1 MSAQAVQ
8 EINAWIGDGTL
19 SRTAGEAIVR
29 WLDDPACDAFA
40 GEIRALVE
48 TGNTGELED
57 AFGTSIA
64 FGTGGMRGRMGPGP
78 NRFNTITVGRAAQG
92 LARYISGMGDG
103 DELVGDGPGDRPD
116 GDGPDGSGTEGR
128 HNRSPGGRAGAGVVV
143 AWDTRHN
150 SEAFAKE
157 TARVLAANGVPVHIF
172 DGYRSTPALSFAVRE
187 VGAAAGVVI
196 SASHNPPE
204 DNGFKVYGPDGGQ
217 VVAPHDKGIT
227 GEMRHVGEIRR
238 IPFDEGIE
246 RGLIRTVDPQVDA
259 RYVAVLADL
268 SLDDAR
274 DARVVYSSLHG
285 VGMTSV
291 AAALE
296 KLGYRDVH
304 YVDEQVSSDGA
315 FPTLEG
321 GIANP
326 EKPSAFRLG
335 IRKAAETDA
344 DLVLASDPD
353 ADRIG
358 CALPLPDRGWEAAPE
373 DLVLNGHQIGVLL
386 CYYILSRKQAAGT
399 LPPKGLFCKTIV
411 TSDLPA
417 LIARSFGLEVVDD
430 LPVGFKHVGA
440 EIERMPEGTAFVF
453 GTEESHGYLADARI
467 RDKEAATGILLA
479 EYAARA
485 KHDGRTLRD
494 ELDDIY
500 RTYGYFREVQRSVA
514 LPGAEG
520 ARRID
525 DIMAALRAAPPE
537 HIGGRAVCRVIDR
550 LSGQA
555 LDLRTGTIGPV
566 AGEKVNILVFTF
578 SEAGYTRVI
587 VRPSGTEPTIK
598 YYVSASSV
606 DLGGARNATRDPG
619 GDTPGVAERNP
630 GGETPGVAERDLGGD
645 KPGVAERDRHAV
657 DRAADDLLAS
667 MIDLSMDL
675 PPP

>member
-1 MSAQAVQ
+1 MSEQVVLK
-8 EINAWIGDGTL
+8 INAWIGEGVL
-19 SRTAGEAIVR
+19 SRTAGEAIVQ
-29 WLDDPACDAFA
+29 WLDDPACEVFA
-40 GEIRALVE
+40 GEIRALVDA
-48 TGNTGELED
+48 GNTGELED

-78 NRFNTITVGRAAQG
+78 NRFNTVTVGRAAQG
-92 LARYISGMGDG
+92 LAQYVSGMGDG
-103 DELVGDGPGDRPD
+103 DEPADGWQES
-116 GDGPDGSGTEGR
+116 DGPDDDGQGNEDRRDLGSGPEGL
-128 HNRSPGGRAGAGVVV
+128 HNRNLGGRAGAGVVV

-157 TARVLAANGVPVHIF
+157 TARVLAANGVPVLIF
-172 DGYRSTPALSFAVRE
+172 DGYRSTPALSFAVRDQR
-187 VGAAAGVVI
+187 AAAGVVI

-217 VVAPHDKGIT
+217 VVAPHDEGIT
-227 GEMRHVGEIRR
+227 GEMRRVGEIRR
-238 IPFDEGIE
+238 IPFDEGTE
-246 RGLIRTVDPQVDA
+246 RGLIRKMDPQVDA
-259 RYVAVLADL
+259 RYVAVLTDL
-268 SLDDAR
+268 SLDGAR
-274 DARVVYSSLHG
+274 DVRVVYTPLHG

-291 AAALE
+291 AKALE
-296 KLGYRDVH
+296 QLDYRDVH
-304 YVDEQVSSDGA
+304 YVDEQVAPDGA

-326 EKPSAFRLG
+326 ERPSAFRLG
-335 IRKAAETDA
+335 IEKAAETEA

-358 CALPLPDRGWEAAPE
+358 CALPLPDLGWEAAPK
-373 DLVLNGHQIGVLL
+373 DLVLNGHEIGALL
-386 CYYILSRKQAAGT
+386 CHYILSRKQAAGT
-399 LPPKGLFCKTIV
+399 LPPRGLFCKTAV
-411 TSDLPA
+411 TSDLGA

-440 EIERMPEGTAFVF
+440 EIDRMAEGATFVF

-485 KHDGRTLRD
+485 KQDNRTLRD

-520 ARRID
+520 ARRIEG
-525 DIMAALRAAPPE
+525 IMAALRAKPPRRM
-537 HIGGRAVCRVIDR
+537 GGRTVCRVIDR
-550 LSGQA
+550 LSGRVH
-555 LDLRTGTIGPV
+555 DLRTGTTCPA
-566 AGEKVNILVFTF
+566 AGERVNILVFTF
-578 SEAGYTRVI
+578 SEAGHTRVI

-606 DLGGARNATRDPG
+606 DMGRTRGSTRDMDG
-619 GDTPGVAERNP
+619 TRGSIDNLAESVLDAMV
-630 GGETPGVAERDLGGD
+630 EWCEDV
-645 KPGVAERDRHAV
+645 
-657 DRAADDLLAS
+657 
-667 MIDLSMDL
+667 
-675 PPP
+675 

>member
-1 MSAQAVQ
+1 MSEQAVPK
-8 EINAWIGDGTL
+8 IDAWIGEGVL
-19 SRTAGEAIVR
+19 SRSAGEAIVQ

-48 TGNTGELED
+48 AGNTGELED

-64 FGTGGMRGRMGPGP
+64 FGTGGMRGRMGPGQ
-78 NRFNTITVGRAAQG
+78 NRFNTVTVGRAAQG
-92 LARYISGMGDG
+92 LARYVSRMSGG
-103 DELVGDGPGDRPD
+103 EEPA
-116 GDGPDGSGTEGR
+116 GDGPDGRYRRDHGSGPEGG
-128 HNRSPGGRAGAGVVV
+128 HNRSRGGRAGAGVVV
-143 AWDTRHN
+143 AWDTRRN
-150 SEAFAKE
+150 SALFAKE
-157 TARVLAANGVPVHIF
+157 TARVLAANGVPVLIF
-172 DGYRSTPALSFAVRE
+172 DGCRSTPALSFAVRE
-187 VGAAAGVVI
+187 LGAAAGVVI

-217 VVAPHDKGIT
+217 VVAPHDDGIT
-227 GEMRHVGEIRR
+227 GEMRRAGEIRR
-238 IPFDEGIE
+238 ILFDKGIE
-246 RGLIRTVDPQVDA
+246 RDLIRTIDPQVDA
-259 RYVAVLADL
+259 RYIAVLADL

-274 DARVVYSSLHG
+274 EVRVVYTPLHG

-296 KLGYRDVH
+296 KLGFTDVH
-304 YVDEQVSSDGA
+304 YVDEQVAQDGA

-335 IRKAAETDA
+335 FRKAAETGA

-358 CALPLPDRGWEAAPE
+358 CALPFPYRGWEAAPE

-386 CYYILSRKQAAGT
+386 CHYILRRKQAAGT
-399 LPPKGLFCKTIV
+399 LPERGLFCKTVV
-411 TSDLPA
+411 TSDLA
-417 LIARSFGLEVVDD
+417 AIIARSYGLEIVDD

-440 EIERMPEGTAFVF
+440 AIDRMPADMTFVF

-479 EYAARA
+479 EYAALVKREN
-485 KHDGRTLRD
+485 RTLRD

-500 RTYGYFREVQRSVA
+500 RKYGYFKEVQRSVA
-514 LPGAEG
+514 LPGADG
-520 ARRID
+520 ARRIKG
-525 DIMAALRAAPPE
+525 IMAALREAPPE
-537 HIGGRAVCRVIDR
+537 HICERAVCRVIDR

-555 LDLRTGTIGPV
+555 RDLRTGTTGPV
-566 AGEKVNILVFTF
+566 AGERVNILVFTF
-578 SEAGYTRVI
+578 SEAGHTRVI

-606 DLGGARNATRDPG
+606 DLGETLISTGDMDSTRGSIDSL
-619 GDTPGVAERNP
+619 AES
-630 GGETPGVAERDLGGD
+630 VLDA
-645 KPGVAERDRHAV
+645 
-657 DRAADDLLAS
+657 
-667 MIDLSMDL
+667 MIEWCEGM
-675 PPP
+675 

>member
-1 MSAQAVQ
+1 MSEQVVLKT
-8 EINAWIGDGTL
+8 NVWIGEGVL

-40 GEIRALVE
+40 GEIRALVDA
-48 TGNTGELED
+48 GNTGELED

-78 NRFNTITVGRAAQG
+78 NRFNTITMGRAAQG
-92 LARYISGMGDG
+92 LARYILREDA
-103 DELVGDGPGDRPD
+103 P
-116 GDGPDGSGTEGR
+116 EGR
-128 HNRSPGGRAGAGVVV
+128 ENRSLGGRAGAGVVV

-150 SEAFAKE
+150 SEVFAKE
-157 TARVLAANGVPVHIF
+157 TARVLAANGVPVLVF
-172 DGYRSTPALSFAVRE
+172 DGFRSTPALSFAVRDQR
-187 VGAAAGVVI
+187 AAAGVVI

-227 GEMRHVGEIRR
+227 AEMRRAGEIRR
-238 IPFDEGIE
+238 IPFDEAFA
-246 RGLIRTVDPQVDA
+246 RGLIRTIDTQVDA
-259 RYVAVLADL
+259 RYIAVLADL
-268 SLDDAR
+268 SLDSAR
-274 DARVVYSSLHG
+274 DVRVVYTSLHG

-291 AAALE
+291 AKALE
-296 KLGYRDVH
+296 QLGYRDVH
-304 YVDEQVSSDGA
+304 YVDGQVAPDGT
-315 FPTLEG
+315 FPTLER

-326 EKPSAFRLG
+326 EQPSAFRLG
-335 IRKAAETDA
+335 IRKAAETGA

-373 DLVLNGHQIGVLL
+373 DLVLNGHQIGALL
-386 CYYILSRKQAAGT
+386 CHYILSRKQAAGT
-399 LPPKGLFCKTIV
+399 LPPRGLFCKTAV
-411 TSDLPA
+411 TSDLAA

-440 EIERMPEGTAFVF
+440 AIEHMPEGTTFVF

-479 EYAARA
+479 ENTARA
-485 KHDGRTLRD
+485 KQDNRTLRD

-520 ARRID
+520 VRRIEG
-525 DIMAALRAAPPE
+525 IMAALRRSPPE
-537 HIGGRAVCRVIDR
+537 RIGRRAVCRVIDR

-555 LDLRTGTIGPV
+555 RDLRSGTTGPV
-566 AGEKVNILVFTF
+566 AGERVNILVFTF
-578 SEAGYTRVI
+578 SEAGHTRVI

-606 DLGGARNATRDPG
+606 DLGGNRVFTRDPG
-619 GDTPGVAERNP
+619 GDTPGVAERDP
-630 GGETPGVAERDLGGD
+630 
-645 KPGVAERDRHAV
+645 V
-657 DRAADDLLAS
+657 DRAADSLLAS
-667 MIDLSMDL
+667 IIDLSMDM

>member
-1 MSAQAVQ
+1 MSEQVNEQAVQ
-8 EINAWIGDGTL
+8 KINAWIGGGVL
-19 SRTAGEAIVR
+19 SRTAGEAIVQ

-40 GEIRALVE
+40 GEIHALIE
-48 TGNTGELED
+48 AGSTGELED

-78 NRFNTITVGRAAQG
+78 NRFNAITVGRAAQG
-92 LARYISGMGDG
+92 LARYVLSMGDG
-103 DELVGDGPGDRPD
+103 DELAS
-116 GDGPDGSGTEGR
+116 DGPDERYHRDLGSGPEGW
-128 HNRSPGGRAGAGVVV
+128 HNRSSRGRAGAAVVV
-143 AWDTRHN
+143 TWDTRHN
-150 SEAFAKE
+150 SETFAME
-157 TARVLAANGVPVHIF
+157 TARVLAANGVPVLIF
-172 DGYRSTPALSFAVRE
+172 DGYRSTPALSFAVRDRR
-187 VGAAAGVVI
+187 AAAGVVI

-217 VVAPHDKGIT
+217 VVAPHDEGIT
-227 GEMRHVGEIRR
+227 GEMRRVGEIRR
-238 IPFDEGIE
+238 ISFDEGIE
-246 RGLIRTVDPQVDA
+246 RGLIRPIDPQVDA
-259 RYVAVLADL
+259 RYIAVLTDL
-268 SLDDAR
+268 SLDGAR
-274 DARVVYSSLHG
+274 DVRVVYTPLHG

-304 YVDEQVSSDGA
+304 YVTEQVAPDGA

-326 EKPSAFRLG
+326 EKPSAFQLG
-335 IRKAAETDA
+335 IRKAAETGA

-358 CALPLPDRGWEAAPE
+358 CALPLPDRGWEAEPE

-386 CYYILSRKQAAGT
+386 CHYMLSRKQAAGT
-399 LPPKGLFCKTIV
+399 LPSRGLFCKTAA
-411 TSDLPA
+411 TSDLAA

-440 EIERMPEGTAFVF
+440 AIDRMPADMTFVF

-479 EYAARA
+479 EYAALV
-485 KHDGRTLRD
+485 KQENRTLRY
-494 ELDDIY
+494 ELNDIY
-500 RTYGYFREVQRSVA
+500 RKYGYFREVQRSVA

-520 ARRID
+520 ARRVKG
-525 DIMAALRAAPPE
+525 IMAAMRAKPPRC
-537 HIGGRAVCRVIDR
+537 IGGQAVCRLIDR

-555 LDLRTGTIGPV
+555 RDLRTGTTGPV
-566 AGEKVNILVFTF
+566 AGERVNILVFTF
-578 SEAGYTRVI
+578 SEAGHTRVI

-606 DLGGARNATRDPG
+606 DLGGSRISKRDMDGTRNSIDSL
-619 GDTPGVAERNP
+619 AESVL
-630 GGETPGVAERDLGGD
+630 EA
-645 KPGVAERDRHAV
+645 
-657 DRAADDLLAS
+657 
-667 MIDLSMDL
+667 MIEWCEGM
-675 PPP
+675 

>member
-1 MSAQAVQ
+1 MNEQAVLK
-8 EINAWIGDGTL
+8 INGWIGEGLL

-29 WLDDPACDAFA
+29 WLDDPSCEAFA
-40 GEIRALVE
+40 SEVRALVDA
-48 TGNTGELED
+48 GNTGELED
-57 AFGTSIA
+57 AFGSVIA

-92 LARYISGMGDG
+92 LARYLLREDG
-103 DELVGDGPGDRPD
+103 FSIGAGAG
-116 GDGPDGSGTEGR
+116 GR
-128 HNRSPGGRAGAGVVV
+128 HDRSPGGRAGAGVVV

-157 TARVLAANGVPVHIF
+157 TARVLAANGVPVLIF
-172 DGYRSTPALSFAVRE
+172 DGYRSTPALSFAVRDQRA
-187 VGAAAGVVI
+187 VAGVVI

-217 VVAPHDKGIT
+217 VVAPHDEGIT
-227 GEMRHVGEIRR
+227 GEMRRAGEIRR
-238 IPFDEGIE
+238 ISFNEGIE
-246 RGLIRTVDPQVDA
+246 RGLIRTIGPQVDT
-259 RYVAVLADL
+259 RYIAVLADL

-274 DARVVYSSLHG
+274 DVRVVYTPLYG

-291 AAALE
+291 AAALD
-296 KLGYRDVH
+296 KLRFTDVH
-304 YVDEQVSSDGA
+304 YVDEQVAPDGA

-335 IRKAAETDA
+335 IRKAAETGA

-358 CALPLPDRGWEAAPE
+358 CALPLPDRGWEAAEE
-373 DLVLNGHQIGVLL
+373 DVVLNGHQIGVLL
-386 CYYILSRKQAAGT
+386 CHYILSRKQAAGT
-399 LPPKGLFCKTIV
+399 LPERGLFCKTAV
-411 TSDLPA
+411 TSDLAA
-417 LIARSFGLEVVDD
+417 LIARSFGQEVVDD

-440 EIERMPEGTAFVF
+440 VIERMPEGLTFVF

-479 EYAARA
+479 EYAALA
-485 KHDGRTLRD
+485 KRDNRTLRD

-500 RTYGYFREVQRSVA
+500 RTHGYFREVQRSVA

-520 ARRID
+520 TRRIE
-525 DIMAALRAAPPE
+525 DIMAALRAKPPRR
-537 HIGGRAVCRVIDR
+537 IGGQAVCRMIDR
-550 LSGQA
+550 QSGRA
-555 LDLRTGTIGPV
+555 HDLRTGTTGPG
-566 AGEKVNILVFTF
+566 AGERVNILIFTF
-578 SEAGYTRVI
+578 SEAGHTRVI

-606 DLGGARNATRDPG
+606 DLGGTRISPHDLDG
-619 GDTPGVAERNP
+619 ISESIDSLAESILDAMV
-630 GGETPGVAERDLGGD
+630 EWCEDV
-645 KPGVAERDRHAV
+645 
-657 DRAADDLLAS
+657 
-667 MIDLSMDL
+667 
-675 PPP
+675 